1 MLQNGQDPN
10 NEGNSINRINPHRVT
25 GSNGQLYAMDWTE
38 YLELSVLK
46 RPFDQDSPFKSCVGS
61 TAAPSGRLCY
71 YHPWPTCGRWSRWH
85 LWGKAGETTV
95 QLAIKQSS
103 TDRPGNLV
111 LNPWCICCTHQWKLG
126 VAEWARWINQGMEQC
141 GRHHPAGLINVLSIT
156 IQLQNM
162 CPTE

>member
-1 MLQNGQDPN
+1 MYPFLSKGINTDDAKSGLRMLQNGQDPN

-71 YHPWPTCGRWSRWH
+71 YHP
-85 LWGKAGETTV
+85 
-95 QLAIKQSS
+95 
-103 TDRPGNLV
+103 
-111 LNPWCICCTHQWKLG
+111 
-126 VAEWARWINQGMEQC
+126 
-141 GRHHPAGLINVLSIT
+141 
-156 IQLQNM
+156 
-162 CPTE
+162 